1 MLDTKNSGY
10 TKLLSFYALSGHHLK
25 KNCKLKNSLIVM
37 DGFKLNRKFKIL
49 LLQLWSF

>member
-1 MLDTKNSGY
+1 MLDTKNSSY

-25 KNCKLKNSLIVM
+25 KKNCKLNNSLIVM

-49 LLQLWSF
+49 LLQL